1 MGFPYAVLPLAVLIG
16 VMLGGLGSGGAILSL
31 PILLYGAHLETRQAI
46 AVSQFVVGCAAL
58 LGTLLRSLSG
68 AVVWRQALLFGAV
81 GVPASRLGAWVNL
94 RVDPDV
100 LMVFFSILVTASGLR
115 MLARANAENTE
126 QPLDVPLDVPVSIAT
141 GLVVGFLTGML
152 GVGGGFLLVP
162 SLIAFGG
169 LSAQKATATSLP
181 VIAVNSL
188 SGAVTHSSLWLPVWP
203 LAAGFLAATL
213 VGTFLG
219 LRLGRGASELKL
231 KQALGAVLILVGIG
245 VGAVNLWRA

>member
-1 MGFPYAVLPLAVLIG
+1 MSFPYAVLPLAILIG
-16 VMLGGLGSGGAILSL
+16 VMLGALGSGGAILAL

-46 AVSQFVVGCAAL
+46 AVSQLVVGCAAL
-58 LGTLLRSLSG
+58 MGSLLRSLG
-68 AVVWRQALLFGAV
+68 GDVMWRQALLFGAV

-100 LMVFFSILVTASGLR
+100 LMVFFSILVTAAGLR
-115 MLARANAENTE
+115 MLARASAENAE
-126 QPLDVPLDVPVSIAT
+126 LPLDVPVSIAT

-169 LSAQKATATSLP
+169 LSATKATATSLP

-188 SGAVTHSSLWLPVWP
+188 SGAVSHSSLWLPVWP

-213 VGTFLG
+213 LGTFVG
-219 LRLGRGASELKL
+219 LRVGRQASELKL
-231 KQALGAVLILVGIG
+231 KQALGAILILVGIG
-245 VGAVNLWRA
+245 VGAMNLWRA